1 MSINSSNSSIGGGN
15 TMPPPKKQDSP
26 KTNWCLT
33 LNNYSVEEYN
43 SLKSFFSSNSSNI
56 WIIGKEVGESGTP
69 HLQCFCAFKIKI
81 RFTALKKV
89 CDRLHL
95 EPSRGTKKQ
104 NLFYCSKGEQ
114 THQEWEQL
122 KESGPNWGKGAIFE
136 SNTRIPKPLKLI
148 TDLWPYQKKVEEYIL
163 TEPDDRHIL
172 LVSGKFS
179 TGKTQIAKYLTAK
192 YNWVVGPLEGKKSHI
207 LSNVYHNQDAE
218 CFILYLTGVEST
230 KIRDDW
236 ECADSIQLFDCLEK
250 IKDGFFMSH
259 FGVKATGS
267 VIMNSP
273 HIVIFSNLSL
283 VDFQGAAE
291 YNGFDKQRII
301 HISTD

>member
-33 LNNYSVEEYN
+33 LNNYSEEEY
-43 SLKSFFSSNSSNI
+43 SKIHSFFSSNSSNI
-56 WIIGKEVGESGTP
+56 WIIGKEVGENGTP
-69 HLQCFCAFKIKI
+69 HLQCFCAFKVKI
-81 RFTALKKV
+81 RFTAIKKV
-89 CDRLHL
+89 CDRLHI
-95 EPSRGTKKQ
+95 EPCRGSKKQ
-104 NLFYCSKGEQ
+104 NLIYCSKEGDF
-114 THQEWEQL
+114 L
-122 KESGPNWGKGAIFE
+122 

-148 TDLWPYQKKVEEYIL
+148 TDLWPCQKKVEEYIL
-163 TEPDDRHIL
+163 QEPDDRHVL
-172 LVSGKFS
+172 LVSGKFE
-179 TGKTQIAKYLTAK
+179 TGKTQIAKYLCAK
-192 YNWVVGPLEGKKSHI
+192 YDWVVGPLEGKKSHI

-218 CFILYLTGVEST
+218 CFILYLTGVESS

-283 VDFQGAAE
+283 ADFQGAAE